1 MRKPSSF
8 ILNSSSVLTT
18 PGNGATSHEE
28 GVNPPL
34 PFLQETK
41 RESPNSAI
49 FVLG

>member
-1 MRKPSSF
+1 MRKPCSF
-8 ILNSSSVLTT
+8 IFNSSSVLTT
-18 PGNGATSHEE
+18 PRNGATSHGE

-41 RESPNSAI
+41 RESPDSYI